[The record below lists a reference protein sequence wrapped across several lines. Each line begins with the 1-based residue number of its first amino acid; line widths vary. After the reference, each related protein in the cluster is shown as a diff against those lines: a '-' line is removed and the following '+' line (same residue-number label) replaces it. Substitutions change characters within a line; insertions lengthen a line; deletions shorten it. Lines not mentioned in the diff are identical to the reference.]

1 MFNFEFFVAMCINGL
16 LMGGVYALV
25 AVGLTLIFGVMKIVN
40 FAHGTLMMLGMYTTY
55 WLFAIWFIDPY
66 LSLLICA
73 PCLFLFGML
82 LQKLFI
88 SPILDAPEQ
97 SQILLTV
104 GLALVIE
111 NLALFFWSPD
121 FRTVEVGYA
130 KKVIPFGEAIM
141 INLPQLVA
149 FVVAFAT
156 TGLLYLFLKKTD
168 IGKAIRA
175 CSEEKEGAL
184 LMGINVKHIYRV
196 AFGLGSAAVGIA
208 GTVVLPFFYASP
220 SVGYTF
226 ILPAFVVVV
235 LGGMGNFWG
244 AFLGGL
250 IIGLA
255 ESLGILVVKPSLRQL
270 TIFVIFILVLLFKP
284 TGIFSQ
290 GKR

>member
-1 MFNFEFFVAMCINGL
+1 MAVNGL

-25 AVGLTLIFGVMKIVN
+25 AVGLTLIFGVMKIIN
-40 FAHGTLMMLGMYTTY
+40 FAHGALMMLAMYITY
-55 WLFAIWFIDPY
+55 WLFALWFIDPY
-66 LSLLICA
+66 LSLLISA
-73 PCLFLFGML
+73 PLLFLFGML

-88 SPILDAPEQ
+88 APILDAPEQ
-97 SQILLTV
+97 SQILITM

-121 FRTVEVGYA
+121 FRTVEVSYA
-130 KKVIPFGEAIM
+130 KKVIPLGEAIM
-141 INLPQLVA
+141 VTLPQLVA
-149 FVVAFAT
+149 FLVAIGT
-156 TGLLYLFLKKTD
+156 TGLLYLILKKTD

-175 CSEEKEGAL
+175 CAEEKEGAL
-184 LMGINVKHIYRV
+184 LMGINVKRIYIV
-196 AFGLGSAAVGIA
+196 AFGLGSACVGIA

-226 ILPAFVVVV
+226 ILTAFVVVV
-235 LGGMGNFWG
+235 FGGMGNFFG
-244 AFLGGL
+244 AFFGGL

-255 ESLGILVVKPSLRQL
+255 ESLGILIMKPSMRQL
-270 TIFVIFILVLLFKP
+270 TVFIIFILILLFRP